1 MSTAEIKTSLHKMI
15 DAIED
20 NTILNAV
27 YAILFK
33 VTGKKVSSI
42 ALTKAEKIAVD
53 KAIESVDKGILHSHN
68 EVMEEMRKAHPDV
81 IR

>member
-1 MSTAEIKTSLHKMI
+1 MI

-33 VTGKKVSSI
+33 VTGKKASSI
-42 ALTKAEKIAVD
+42 SLTKEEKVAVN
-53 KAIESVDKGILHSHN
+53 KAIESVEKGILYSHN
-68 EVMEEMRKAHPDV
+68 EVMEEMKKTHPDI